1 MARPIN
7 AAAAEDP
14 NPQFWGQAQS
24 DTRGGHGAFA
34 PQFVRP
40 ADTVISHQWPSSR
53 AETDQGAA
61 AQRSPV
67 ATPEEPRSPDQAPDD
82 EAKAD
87 SKCEHAPS
95 SWQPPQMSPSE
106 RIRRVTPAA
115 ILRDCL
121 DNRDEPLP
129 DEQFHKTVARLFSFP
144 NYRVPVL
151 LSKLLIAEDERLAAS
166 RESILDAVYNSG
178 TRRSDL
184 EHWLSILKAP
194 TSEEMVELFV
204 SPGTR
209 QPALLLNHIL
219 RPTAVF
225 RQRATLES
233 ILRYLATWYAEGRS
247 ASRGDDIDALKI
259 PIRRLAFHCCRSWP
273 DLLASVAQVVATHI
287 QTGIPNTL
295 PAPRIYRAQ
304 ITAYNTYLQIF
315 ASAPDRHGRQY
326 MNFVWEAQ
334 RVLLGM
340 SSELQK
346 PLLLEK
352 KSLTAIRLVL
362 LGLQK
367 TDEERDTATRWSRTW
382 PPYKIV
388 RNGLDEQK
396 DPEDDYTRPIKAGVT
411 MQVSGYAREPLD
423 DVIDTLAGM
432 APDGSPTIQTRA
444 NLPKLLKRG
453 HNVGPEEVWASKVRA
468 TRNAHEAWLVFQQQ
482 PPGTRRGHKVY
493 GEMFRKLT
501 EELSLSDHYQAGD
514 GRYAVEVHIP
524 NLSDFEKA
532 RRQPP
537 TVAQLYEQMLEEG
550 IKPEGYCLTVLLE
563 SATRPVHFHR
573 YARDSTLHPDVVE
586 WLAEP
591 TDRGVRDLFRRLPF
605 GVIQA
610 YVRLLSCRH
619 PIAAANKPDP
629 DSGHNVQNAL
639 SVVMRYAA
647 AAKTQNLGYLNIR
660 PLWTALLE
668 RLSRPTGLWFRALGA
683 EESIFETLLLYL
695 VVLCRATRHCVVDRD
710 IFFYTA
716 KALRNT
722 IASEYGKSMRK
733 SSLVRGERTRER
745 KAWAEVQKLRG
756 KAAGEEPSVDVS
768 KLRGSYKAG
777 EIDRLDVIVSTSEF
791 LASTFQRMTER
802 VPHLVDFDG
811 IEYPMPADYH
821 ELRGM
826 EAHMYMQV
834 LGYLGDR
841 ASMVRLLGWMAEQW
855 IRDPREKNRFHL
867 KKAMA
872 CFRALGEPETLELV
886 RGVEVAGDG
895 APDDRWA
902 VREDAEDVEC
912 DQAEGEESAEE
923 AEGFEEQKEDESEG
937 VEEQKDDGVS
947 EEQTEKIREKLRILE
962 AWPDDDE
969 VQAYLETTHAANDMF
984 QMRRRLENLA

>member
-1 MARPIN
+1 MN

-14 NPQFWGQAQS
+14 SPQFWGQAQS
-24 DTRGGHGAFA
+24 DARYEHGAFA
-34 PQFVRP
+34 PQFSRSGDTLISPRWSSVRSG
-40 ADTVISHQWPSSR
+40 AH
-53 AETDQGAA
+53 QGAA
-61 AQRSPV
+61 SQHSPV
-67 ATPEEPRSPDQAPDD
+67 AVTKEPIGTDQVPED
-82 EAKAD
+82 EAKAG
-87 SKCEHAPS
+87 SHCEDAPPV
-95 SWQPPQMSPSE
+95 WEPQQVSPSE
-106 RIRRVTPAA
+106 RTRRVTPAA

-129 DEQFHKTVARLFSFP
+129 DDKFNETVARLFSFP
-144 NYRVPVL
+144 DHRLPVM
-151 LSKLLIAEDERLAAS
+151 LSKLLIAEDERLAGS
-166 RESILDAVYNSG
+166 RQSILDAVYNSG

-194 TSEEMVELFV
+194 TSEEMVELFI

-209 QPALLLNHIL
+209 QPSLLLNHIL

-225 RQRATLES
+225 TERATLES
-233 ILRYLATWYAEGRS
+233 IVRYLATWYAEGRS
-247 ASRGDDIDALKI
+247 ISSGDDIDALRI

-273 DLLASVAQVVATHI
+273 DLLASVAQVVASHI
-287 QTGIPNTL
+287 QTGVPNTL
-295 PAPRIYRAQ
+295 PAPRVYRAQ

-334 RVLLGM
+334 RILLGM

-367 TDEERDTATRWSRTW
+367 TEEERDTASRWSRTW
-382 PPYKIV
+382 PPYKVV

-411 MQVSGYAREPLD
+411 MQVSGYSREPID

-453 HNVGPEEVWASKVRA
+453 HKVGAEEVWASKVRA
-468 TRNAHEAWLVFQQQ
+468 TRNAHEAWLVFQQR
-482 PPGTRRGHKVY
+482 PPGTPRGSKVY

-537 TVAQLYEQMLEEG
+537 TVAQLYEHMLEEG

-563 SATRPVHFHR
+563 STTRPVHFHR

-610 YVRLLSCRH
+610 YVRLLCCRH

-629 DSGHNVQNAL
+629 DSGHNIQNAL
-639 SVVMRYAA
+639 SMVLRYAA
-647 AAKTQNLGYLNIR
+647 AAKMQNLGYLNIR

-668 RLSRPTGLWFRALGA
+668 RLSRPTGVWFRALGA

-695 VVLCRATRHCVVDRD
+695 VVLCRAMRHCVVDRD

-733 SSLVRGERTRER
+733 TTLVRGERAREK
-745 KAWAEVQKLRG
+745 KAWAEVQKLR
-756 KAAGEEPSVDVS
+756 KTAAEAESPVDIS
-768 KLRGSYKAG
+768 KLRASYKAG
-777 EIDRLDVIVSTSEF
+777 EIDRLNVLVSTSEF
-791 LASTFQRMTER
+791 LTSTFRRMTER
-802 VPHLVDFDG
+802 VPHLVGLDG

-841 ASMVRLLGWMAEQW
+841 ASMVRLLGWIAEQW

-872 CFRALGEPETLELV
+872 CFRALGEPETLEVV
-886 RGVEVAGDG
+886 RGVEVSGDG

-902 VREDAEDVEC
+902 VREDVEEGKC
-912 DQAEGEESAEE
+912 DEAEGEGEEANESAEE
-923 AEGFEEQKEDESEG
+923 SEEVEQEEDE
-937 VEEQKDDGVS
+937 GVS

-962 AWPDDDE
+962 AWPDDEE

-984 QMRRRLENLA
+984 QMLRRLENLA

>member
-1 MARPIN
+1 MNA

-14 NPQFWGQAQS
+14 SPQFWGQAQS
-24 DTRGGHGAFA
+24 DTRGEYGAFA
-34 PQFVRP
+34 PRFSNP
-40 ADTVISHQWPSSR
+40 EDTLISPRWPSSR
-53 AETDQGAA
+53 PGTNKGPTGQH
-61 AQRSPV
+61 SPV
-67 ATPEEPRSPDQAPDD
+67 GVPEEPIDITRAPKD
-82 EAKAD
+82 EVNA
-87 SKCEHAPS
+87 SSHCENAPPT
-95 SWQPPQMSPSE
+95 WEPPQMSPSE
-106 RIRRVTPAA
+106 RTRRVTPAA

-121 DNRDEPLP
+121 DNRDEPFP
-129 DEQFHKTVARLFSFP
+129 DQEFNNTVARLFSFP
-144 NYRVPVL
+144 NYRLPVM
-151 LSKLLIAEDERLAAS
+151 LSKLLIAEDERLAGS
-166 RESILDAVYNSG
+166 REPILDAVYNSG

-194 TSEEMVELFV
+194 TSEEMVDLFV
-204 SPGTR
+204 SSGSR

-225 RQRATLES
+225 TERASLES

-247 ASRGDDIDALKI
+247 VSSGDDIDALRI

-273 DLLASVAQVVATHI
+273 DLLASVARVVASHI

-295 PAPRIYRAQ
+295 PAPRVYSAQ

-334 RVLLGM
+334 RILLGM
-340 SSELQK
+340 SSELPK

-367 TDEERDTATRWSRTW
+367 TDEERDSATRWGRTW

-411 MQVSGYAREPLD
+411 MQVSGYSREPID

-444 NLPKLLKRG
+444 NLQKMVKRG
-453 HNVGPEEVWASKVRA
+453 HKVGPEEVWASKVRA

-550 IKPEGYCLTVLLE
+550 IRPEGYCLTVLLE

-573 YARDSTLHPDVVE
+573 YARDSTLHPDVVK
-586 WLAEP
+586 WLAES

-610 YVRLLSCRH
+610 YVRLLCCRH

-629 DSGHNVQNAL
+629 DSGHNVQNAMGM
-639 SVVMRYAA
+639 VMRYAA
-647 AAKTQNLGYLNIR
+647 AARTQNLGYLNIR

-668 RLSRPTGLWFRALGA
+668 RLSRSTGVWFRALGA

-695 VVLCRATRHCVVDRD
+695 VVLCRAMRHCVVDRD

-733 SSLVRGERTRER
+733 STLVRGERARER
-745 KAWAEVQKLRG
+745 KAWAEIQKLR
-756 KAAGEEPSVDVS
+756 KQAAEEESPVDIS
-768 KLRGSYKAG
+768 KLRASYKAG
-777 EIDRLDVIVSTSEF
+777 DMNQLDVVVSTGSF
-791 LASTFQRMTER
+791 LTATFRRMTER
-802 VPHLVDFDG
+802 VPHLVGLDG
-811 IEYPMPADYH
+811 IEYPMPVDYH

-841 ASMVRLLGWMAEQW
+841 ASMVRLLGWTAGQW

-872 CFRALGEPETLELV
+872 CFRALGEPGTLGLV
-886 RGVEVAGDG
+886 RGVEVAGTGDG
-895 APDDRWA
+895 ALHDDRWA
-902 VREDAEDVEC
+902 MREDVEDVRC
-912 DQAEGEESAEE
+912 EEAEGEGEESAD
-923 AEGFEEQKEDESEG
+923 GESED
-937 VEEQKDDGVS
+937 VEEQEEDDGVS

-984 QMRRRLENLA
+984 QMLRRLENLA